1 MSERPIDRSTD
12 SQVNLSAFVHYN
24 NYIAWQFVYRFVEII
39 YCIYLS
45 DCSLILYGVVLLC
58 CCSCCCIYLWSI
70 WTCSR
75 SFIASSYCLRLA
87 VLSTLVCL
95 FVCRCHSHSNTHTHS
110 LSFSLSLSDSFWA
123 PLLFLFPL
131 IALSRSQM
139 TGCVSTYSW
148 RRVCCKAVLKSAEY
162 GSSYYWTVISDGA
175 LSSVRMYKIC
185 LCLCVCLYE

>member
-110 LSFSLSLSDSFWA
+110 LSFSLSLWLVLSASVVFVSFNSSL
-123 PLLFLFPL
+123 PL
-131 IALSRSQM
+131 
-139 TGCVSTYSW
+139 TDD
-148 RRVCCKAVLKSAEY
+148 RVCINLLMTKSLLQ
-162 GSSYYWTVISDGA
+162 GSVEVSRIRFQLLLNSD
-175 LSSVRMYKIC
+175 
-185 LCLCVCLYE
+185 